1 MEDLELLASEISDKT
16 PADVS
21 EYYLVF
27 QEKGIHSQVSL
38 TIFGFHNSINLF
50 NSYYAEYDRIAQR
63 IAEGEA
69 KRNKQD
75 AL

>member
-27 QEKGIHSQVSL
+27 QEKGDTLSGKLNYIRVS
-38 TIFGFHNSINLF
+38 
-50 NSYYAEYDRIAQR
+50 
-63 IAEGEA
+63 
-69 KRNKQD
+69 
-75 AL
+75 

>member
-1 MEDLELLASEISDKT
+1 MEDLELLASEIGDKT

-21 EYYLVF
+21 EYYHVF
-27 QEKGIHSQVSL
+27 WEKWDTLSGNLI
-38 TIFGFHNSINLF
+38 IFGFHNSINLF

-69 KRNKQD
+69 KCNKQD